1 MELASEALSALLSK
15 LSMLLYGKYNLE
27 KGVRGDIQRVM
38 NKLERVHAALGH
50 ESEAPVPLEQIFRPR
65 LVKMWA
71 RDVMELSYDMEDLV
85 DTFLVRVQGP
95 ERTSKRSAK
104 RFMNKIYMVVNRHE
118 IAQTIKYF
126 EKRVQQIDEPRRRR
140 SLKHLISTLACV
152 HMNFHLYCLSSIL
165 FPFLVLTVTGTMLML
180 LFLVSKPWLIL
191 AYLL

>member
-38 NKLERVHAALGH
+38 NKLERVHVALGH
-50 ESEAPVPLEQIFRPR
+50 DSEAPVPLEQIFRPR

-126 EKRVQQIDEPRRRR
+126 EKRVQQIDERRRR

-165 FPFLVLTVTGTMLML
+165 FPFLVLTGTMLML
-180 LFLVSKPWLIL
+180 LFLVSKPCLIL
-191 AYLL
+191 AYLV